1 MVDGITNVV
10 RVPIAVRLR
19 MTTGTTAPS
28 VAPKWDSHVS
38 PGPNSEAS
46 LSRPSTGRVLAAGA
60 LALAVSTPVLDS
72 VGPPIESKPN
82 AVPVVSPALVE
93 HQATGEARSA
103 LRASRSA
110 VRRSA
115 ARPTAVVLLA
125 AQRSL
130 QRQTKIILT
139 VRRAAQAR
147 RAAVVQVAAQ
157 RRSAARHEAAT
168 HKAATH
174 WAAKHR
180 AAAHRAAPTRR
191 GAVAAQAHAA
201 VRPVGKHRAAPQ
213 RRAGNGIRASMRMSP
228 VIAFARAQL
237 GKNYR
242 PGGDGPHVFDCSGFT
257 KRAYAAAGLRLP
269 HSSGGQAARA
279 RVVSRAAAQP
289 GDLVV
294 GPGHVG
300 IYMGGGMMIDAG
312 NSRVGVVYRRL
323 YPGLHVERF

>member
-1 MVDGITNVV
+1 MVDGIINVA
-10 RVPIAVRLR
+10 RVSIAIRLR
-19 MTTGTTAPS
+19 MTTGTAAPP
-28 VAPKWDSHVS
+28 VAPKWDSHES

-72 VGPPIESKPN
+72 VEPPVESTPN
-82 AVPVVSPALVE
+82 VIPVVAPALVE
-93 HQATGEARSA
+93 PQPKLAARTA
-103 LRASRSA
+103 LKASRSA
-110 VRRSA
+110 MRRSA
-115 ARPTAVVLLA
+115 ARPAAVVLRA

-139 VRRAAQAR
+139 VRLAAQAR
-147 RAAVVQVAAQ
+147 RAAVVRVAAQ
-157 RRSAARHEAAT
+157 RRAAARHE
-168 HKAATH
+168 
-174 WAAKHR
+174 
-180 AAAHRAAPTRR
+180 
-191 GAVAAQAHAA
+191 VAARRATLARRAHILAKSRAA
-201 VRPVGKHRAAPQ
+201 VRPVGKHRAAPT
-213 RRAGNGIRASMRMSP
+213 RGAGNGVRASMRMSP

-242 PGGDGPHVFDCSGFT
+242 SGGEGPHVFDCSGFT
-257 KRAYAAAGLRLP
+257 KRAYALAGLRLP

-279 RVVSRAAAQP
+279 RQVSRAAAKP

-323 YPGLHVERF
+323 YRGLHVERF